1 MISSR
6 IKNNIY
12 ALTSL
17 SVILLTLVSFIL
29 ITNFMVDMNDLVF
42 NINDSASDVSS
53 VPFNASG
60 YENIKDVIEHKLA
73 N

>member
-17 SVILLTLVSFIL
+17 AVIILTMLSFIL
-29 ITNFMVDMNDLVF
+29 ITGFMVKMNNLVF
-42 NINDSASDVSS
+42 NVNDNSQNTNDTSFDASSY
-53 VPFNASG
+53 N
-60 YENIKDVIEHKLA
+60 NIKDMLKKGG
-73 N
+73 